1 VLTGIAPITPP
12 SVRHPWRYGVLAG
25 YWLILFVV
33 THLPKSPWP
42 GWAPEPRDTSLHFI
56 AYLLLGGIGWWALA
70 FGRRA
75 LAWRAVEWFA
85 VVAVYAACDEIL
97 QMVCNRFCSVAD
109 LVADLAGATLAIGT
123 VELFRRVR
131 GRD

>member
-1 VLTGIAPITPP
+1 MLTGVAPITPP
-12 SVRHPWRYGVLAG
+12 SARRPWLHGVLAV
-25 YWLILFVV
+25 YWLILFIV

-42 GWAPEPRDTSLHFI
+42 GWAPAPKDTSLHFA
-56 AYLLLGGIGWWALA
+56 AYLLLGGIGWAALA
-70 FGRRA
+70 SGRRPVR
-75 LAWRAVEWFA
+75 WRAVEWFA

-109 LVADLAGATLAIGT
+109 LVADLLGATLAIGC
-123 VELFRRVR
+123 VELVRRVR